1 MPEGTTVF
9 PETAVM
15 SDLAT
20 DVDPASLVGKEVA
33 TFTLSMT
40 GTGTVQAVDATP
52 IEAIAEE
59 RLASSISDGYELVP
73 GSISVDVGEGSVVNG
88 VITFPVDGTAKQ
100 VQPLDAASLER
111 MVLGLPKAEAE
122 AALATV
128 RGRRDRAS
136 PGYVTS
142 VPTMDS
148 RVTLVINDAVDA
160 GPAEATP
167 GPTATPTAAP
177 SESPLEG
184 SSESPFATS
193 FPLES
198 RPRTRFRASRYHPA
212 DVPKP
217 CRSVRPRPRMIRRTG
232 RRAA

>member
-1 MPEGTTVF
+1 VPEGTTVF

-73 GSISVDVGEGSVVNG
+73 GSISVDVGEGSVVDG

-100 VQPLDAASLER
+100 VQPLDAASLEQ

-122 AALATV
+122 AALAPYGDV
-128 RGRRDRAS
+128 VIVLW
-136 PGYVTS
+136 PGYVTN
-142 VPTMDS
+142 VPTMDA

-160 GPAEATP
+160 GPEESTP
-167 GPTATPTAAP
+167 GPSSTPTAVP
-177 SESPLEG
+177 SESPVESG
-184 SSESPFATS
+184 SESPFATS
-193 FPLES
+193 FPLEES
-198 RPRTRFRASRYHPA
+198 PSDTLPSEP
-212 DVPKP
+212 VP
-217 CRSVRPRPRMIRRTG
+217 SG
-232 RRAA
+232 